1 MTEDQGH
8 SQAVEERRRCGCRKV
23 GRRILPAQSTTAWN
37 QMVRTFE
44 DVGR

>member
-1 MTEDQGH
+1 MTEDQGR
-8 SQAVEERRRCGCRKV
+8 SQAVEKRQSGCRKG